1 MNVNINVGNP
11 RSRGFGGPPQ
21 GGCCGGRNPMLSLMR
36 QMLSLMQQMLSGG
49 QGGCPCRGGY
59 GPQGRGTNIN
69 INMGNQ
75 FRGFGF

>member
-1 MNVNINVGNP
+1 MNVNINVGNQ
-11 RSRGFGGPPQ
+11 RARGFGGPRRP
-21 GGCCGGRNPMLSLMR
+21 GGRNPMLGLMR
-36 QMLSLMQQMLSGG
+36 QMLSLMQQMMSGG
-49 QGGCPCRGGY
+49 QRGCPCHGGR